1 MKNHLILILTSLLMF
16 SCEQSP
22 SNNPEEITKMSTKYE
37 IESAN
42 WCTYSHPDYLS
53 TPLNM
58 VYKTVIE
65 RGEDVKYIKSESQYS
80 GDKLVHKYTREN
92 INNMDIRWQEYPAG
106 NEVRTRDTII
116 WYDLERTKVLEERR
130 SKQSVR
136 YSQYDNNHREISC
149 KIYWWGKLTHEYTYT
164 YSHLTRHGEYKNYA
178 QHNDELMSAQYD
190 TTVFVDN
197 SFSQPLSWKSKQT
210 NYFDDT
216 YTYYFTSEKN
226 EYVAEGLSKKEG
238 TVIYLNTKGEV
249 VTNRSY
255 TVEYTWQDAL
265 NNTYYSEDYQ
275 DGILVNKSEGYTKY
289 VR

>member
-22 SNNPEEITKMSTKYE
+22 SNNPEEIAKMSTKYE

-42 WCTYSHPDYLS
+42 WCTYSHPDYIS
-53 TPLNM
+53 GALNM

-80 GDKLVHKYTREN
+80 GDKMVHKSTREN

-106 NEVRTRDTII
+106 NEARSRDTII
-116 WYDLERTKVLEERR
+116 WYDIERTKVLEEK

-136 YSQYDNNHREISC
+136 YNQYDKNHREISS
-149 KIYWWGKLTHEYTYT
+149 KIYWWGKLTDEYTYT
-164 YSHLTRHGEYKNYA
+164 YSNLTRYGEYKNYA
-178 QHNDELMSAQYD
+178 QHNDELMSVQYD

-197 SFSQPLSWKSKQT
+197 SFSQPLSWKSKQI

-226 EYVAEGLSKKEG
+226 EYVAEGLSRKDG
-238 TVIYLNTKGEV
+238 VVVYQNVKGEV

-265 NNTYYSEDYQ
+265 NNTYRSEDYLN
-275 DGILVNKSEGYTKY
+275 GILVNKSEGYTKY

>member
-1 MKNHLILILTSLLMF
+1 MKNHFILILTSLLMF
-16 SCEQSP
+16 SCEQS
-22 SNNPEEITKMSTKYE
+22 SIEHPEETTKMSTKYE

-80 GDKLVHKYTREN
+80 GDKMVHKSTREN

-106 NEVRTRDTII
+106 NEARSRDTII
-116 WYDLERTKVLEERR
+116 WYDIERTKVLEEK

-136 YSQYDNNHREISC
+136 YNQYDKNHREISS
-149 KIYWWGKLTHEYTYT
+149 KIYWWGKLTDEYTYT
-164 YSHLTRHGEYKNYA
+164 YSNLTRYGEYKNYA
-178 QHNDELMSAQYD
+178 QHNDELMCVQYD

-197 SFSQPLSWKSKQT
+197 SFSQPLSWKSKRI
-210 NYFDDT
+210 NYYDDT
-216 YTYYFTSEKN
+216 YTYYITSEKN
-226 EYVAEGLSKKEG
+226 EYVAEGLSWMDG
-238 TVIYLNTKGEV
+238 VVIYQNVKGEV

-255 TVEYTWQDAL
+255 FVEYTWQDAL
-265 NNTYYSEDYQ
+265 NNTYRSEDYLN
-275 DGILVNKSEGYTKY
+275 GILVNKSEGYTKY

>member
-1 MKNHLILILTSLLMF
+1 MKNHFILVLTSLLMF
-16 SCEQSP
+16 SCEQS
-22 SNNPEEITKMSTKYE
+22 SIENPEEPTKMSTKYE

-53 TPLNM
+53 APLNM

-106 NEVRTRDTII
+106 NEARSRDTII
-116 WYDLERTKVLEERR
+116 WYDIERTKVLEER

-136 YSQYDNNHREISC
+136 YNQYDNNHREISS

-164 YSHLTRHGEYKNYA
+164 YSHLTRYGEYKNYA
-178 QHNDELMSAQYD
+178 QHNDELMSVQYD

-197 SFSQPLSWKSKQT
+197 SFSQPLSWKSKQI

-226 EYVAEGLSKKEG
+226 EYVAEGLSKKDG
-238 TVIYLNTKGEV
+238 TVIYLEY
-249 VTNRSY
+249 NR
-255 TVEYTWQDAL
+255 
-265 NNTYYSEDYQ
+265 
-275 DGILVNKSEGYTKY
+275 
-289 VR
+289 

>member
-1 MKNHLILILTSLLMF
+1 MKNHFILILTSLLMF
-16 SCEQSP
+16 SCEQS
-22 SNNPEEITKMSTKYE
+22 SIEHPEETTKMSTKYE

-80 GDKLVHKYTREN
+80 GDKMVHKSTREN

-106 NEVRTRDTII
+106 NEARSRDTII
-116 WYDLERTKVLEERR
+116 WYDIERTKVLEEK

-136 YSQYDNNHREISC
+136 YNQYDKNHREISS
-149 KIYWWGKLTHEYTYT
+149 KIYWWGKLTDEYTYT
-164 YSHLTRHGEYKNYA
+164 YSNLTRYGEYKNYA
-178 QHNDELMSAQYD
+178 QHNDELMCVQYD

-197 SFSQPLSWKSKQT
+197 SFSQPLSWKSKRI
-210 NYFDDT
+210 NYYDDT
-216 YTYYFTSEKN
+216 YTYYITSEKN
-226 EYVAEGLSKKEG
+226 EYVAEGLSRKDG
-238 TVIYLNTKGEV
+238 VVIYQNVKGEV

-255 TVEYTWQDAL
+255 FVEYTWQDAL
-265 NNTYYSEDYQ
+265 NNTYRSEDYLN
-275 DGILVNKSEGYTKY
+275 GILVNKSEGYTKY

>member
-1 MKNHLILILTSLLMF
+1 MKNHFILILTSLLMF

-22 SNNPEEITKMSTKYE
+22 INNPEETTKMSTKYE

-42 WCTYSHPDYLS
+42 WCTYSHSDYLS
-53 TPLNM
+53 APLNM

-116 WYDLERTKVLEERR
+116 WYDLERTKVLEER

-136 YSQYDNNHREISC
+136 YNQYDNNHREISC

-164 YSHLTRHGEYKNYA
+164 YSHLTRYGEYKNYA
-178 QHNDELMSAQYD
+178 QHNDELMSVQYD

-197 SFSQPLSWKSKQT
+197 SFSQPLSWKSKEI

-226 EYVAEGLSKKEG
+226 EYVAEGLSKKDG
-238 TVIYLNTKGEV
+238 KVIYLNTKGEV

>member
-22 SNNPEEITKMSTKYE
+22 SNNPEEIAKMSTKYE

-65 RGEDVKYIKSESQYS
+65 RGEDVKYIKSETQYS
-80 GDKLVHKYTREN
+80 GDKMVHKSTREN

-106 NEVRTRDTII
+106 NEARSRDTII
-116 WYDLERTKVLEERR
+116 WYDIERTKVLEEK

-136 YSQYDNNHREISC
+136 YNQYDKNHREISS
-149 KIYWWGKLTHEYTYT
+149 KIYWWGKLTDEYTYT
-164 YSHLTRHGEYKNYA
+164 YSNLTRYGEYKNYA
-178 QHNDELMSAQYD
+178 QHNDELMCVQYD

-197 SFSQPLSWKSKQT
+197 SFSQPLSWKSKQI

-226 EYVAEGLSKKEG
+226 EYVAEGLSRKDG
-238 TVIYLNTKGEV
+238 VVVYQNVKGEV

-265 NNTYYSEDYQ
+265 NNTYRSEDYLN
-275 DGILVNKSEGYTKY
+275 GILVNKSEGYTKY

>member
-16 SCEQSP
+16 SCEQSS
-22 SNNPEEITKMSTKYE
+22 SNNLEEIAKKSTKYE

-58 VYKTVIE
+58 VYKTLIE
-65 RGEDVKYIKSESQYS
+65 RGADVKYIKSETQYS
-80 GDKLVHKYTREN
+80 GDKMVHKSTREN

-106 NEVRTRDTII
+106 NEARSRDTII
-116 WYDLERTKVLEERR
+116 WYDIERTKVLEEK

-136 YSQYDNNHREISC
+136 YNQYDKNHREISS
-149 KIYWWGKLTHEYTYT
+149 KIYWWGKLTDEYTYT
-164 YSHLTRHGEYKNYA
+164 YSNLTRYGEYKNYA
-178 QHNDELMSAQYD
+178 QHNDELMCVQYD

-197 SFSQPLSWKSKQT
+197 SFSQPLSWKSKQI

-226 EYVAEGLSKKEG
+226 EYVAEGLSKKDG

-265 NNTYYSEDYQ
+265 NNTYRSEDYQ
-275 DGILVNKSEGYTKY
+275 NGILVNKSEGYTKY

>member
-1 MKNHLILILTSLLMF
+1 MKNHFILILTSLLMF
-16 SCEQSP
+16 SCEQS
-22 SNNPEEITKMSTKYE
+22 SIENPEEPTKMSTKYE

-65 RGEDVKYIKSESQYS
+65 RGEDVKYIKSETQYS
-80 GDKLVHKYTREN
+80 GDKMVHKSTREN

-106 NEVRTRDTII
+106 NEARSRDTII
-116 WYDLERTKVLEERR
+116 WYDIERTKVLEEK

-136 YSQYDNNHREISC
+136 YNQYDKNHREISS
-149 KIYWWGKLTHEYTYT
+149 KIYWWGKLTDEYTYT
-164 YSHLTRHGEYKNYA
+164 YSNLTRYGEYKNYA
-178 QHNDELMSAQYD
+178 QHNDELMCVQYD

-197 SFSQPLSWKSKQT
+197 SFSQPLSWKSKRI
-210 NYFDDT
+210 NYYDDT
-216 YTYYFTSEKN
+216 YTYYITSEKN
-226 EYVAEGLSKKEG
+226 EYVAEGLSRKDG
-238 TVIYLNTKGEV
+238 VVIYQNVKGEV

-255 TVEYTWQDAL
+255 FVEYTWQDAL
-265 NNTYYSEDYQ
+265 NNTYRSEDYLN
-275 DGILVNKSEGYTKY
+275 GILVNKSEGYTKY

>member
-1 MKNHLILILTSLLMF
+1 MKNHLILILTSLRMF

-22 SNNPEEITKMSTKYE
+22 SNNPNEIAKMSTKYE
-37 IESAN
+37 VESAN

-53 TPLNM
+53 APLNM

-106 NEVRTRDTII
+106 NEARSRDTII
-116 WYDLERTKVLEERR
+116 WYDIERTKVLEER

-136 YSQYDNNHREISC
+136 YNQYDNNHREISS
-149 KIYWWGKLTHEYTYT
+149 KIYWWGKLTDEYTYT
-164 YSHLTRHGEYKNYA
+164 YSNLTRYGEYKNYA
-178 QHNDELMSAQYD
+178 QHNDELMCVQYD

-197 SFSQPLSWKSKQT
+197 SFSQPLSWKSKQI

-226 EYVAEGLSKKEG
+226 EYVAEGLSRKEG

-265 NNTYYSEDYQ
+265 NNTYRSEDYQ
-275 DGILVNKSEGYTKY
+275 NGILVNKSEGYTKY

>member
-22 SNNPEEITKMSTKYE
+22 SNNPEEIAKISTKYE

-80 GDKLVHKYTREN
+80 GDKLVHKSTREN

-116 WYDLERTKVLEERR
+116 WYDLERTKVMEER

-136 YSQYDNNHREISC
+136 YNQYDNNHREISC
-149 KIYWWGKLTHEYTYT
+149 KIYWWGKLTHEYAYT
-164 YSHLTRHGEYKNYA
+164 YSHLTRYGEYKNYA
-178 QHNDELMSAQYD
+178 QHNDELISVQYD

-197 SFSQPLSWKSKQT
+197 SFSQPLSWKSKQI

-226 EYVAEGLSKKEG
+226 EYVAEGLSKKDG
-238 TVIYLNTKGEV
+238 KVIYLNTKGEV

-265 NNTYYSEDYQ
+265 NNTYHSEDYL

>member
-1 MKNHLILILTSLLMF
+1 MKNHFILILTSLLMF

-22 SNNPEEITKMSTKYE
+22 INNPEETTKMSTKYE

-58 VYKTVIE
+58 VYRTVIE

-106 NEVRTRDTII
+106 DEVRTRDTII
-116 WYDLERTKVLEERR
+116 WYDFERTKVLEER

-164 YSHLTRHGEYKNYA
+164 YSHLTRYGEYKNYA
-178 QHNDELMSAQYD
+178 QHNDDLISVQYD

-197 SFSQPLSWKSKQT
+197 SFSQPLSWKSKQI

-226 EYVAEGLSKKEG
+226 EYVAEGLSKKDG

-255 TVEYTWQDAL
+255 IVEYTWQDAL

>member
-1 MKNHLILILTSLLMF
+1 
-16 SCEQSP
+16 
-22 SNNPEEITKMSTKYE
+22 MSTKYE

-53 TPLNM
+53 APLNM
-58 VYKTVIE
+58 VYKTLIE
-65 RGEDVKYIKSESQYS
+65 RGVDVKYIKSETQYS
-80 GDKLVHKYTREN
+80 GDKMIHKSTREN

-106 NEVRTRDTII
+106 NEARSRDTII
-116 WYDLERTKVLEERR
+116 WYDIERTKVLEEK
-130 SKQSVR
+130 SKQSIR
-136 YSQYDNNHREISC
+136 YNQYDNNHREISS

-164 YSHLTRHGEYKNYA
+164 YSHLTRYGEYKNYA
-178 QHNDELMSAQYD
+178 QHNDELMSVQYD

-197 SFSQPLSWKSKQT
+197 SFSQPLSWKSKQI

-226 EYVAEGLSKKEG
+226 EYVAEGISRKDG
-238 TVIYLNTKGEV
+238 VVVYQNVKGEV

-265 NNTYYSEDYQ
+265 NNTYRSEDYQ
-275 DGILVNKSEGYTKY
+275 NGILVNKSEGYTKY
-289 VR
+289 VQ

>member
-1 MKNHLILILTSLLMF
+1 MF
-16 SCEQSP
+16 SCEQS
-22 SNNPEEITKMSTKYE
+22 SIENPEEPTKMSTKYE

-53 TPLNM
+53 APLNM

-106 NEVRTRDTII
+106 NEARSRDTII
-116 WYDLERTKVLEERR
+116 WYDIERTKVLEER

-136 YSQYDNNHREISC
+136 YNQYDNNHREISS
-149 KIYWWGKLTHEYTYT
+149 KIYWWGKLTDEYTYT
-164 YSHLTRHGEYKNYA
+164 YSNLTRYGEYKNYA
-178 QHNDELMSAQYD
+178 QHNDELMCVQYD

-197 SFSQPLSWKSKQT
+197 SFSQPLSWKSKQI

-226 EYVAEGLSKKEG
+226 EYVAEGLSRKEG

-265 NNTYYSEDYQ
+265 NNTYRSEDYQ
-275 DGILVNKSEGYTKY
+275 NGILVNKSEGYTKY

>member
-1 MKNHLILILTSLLMF
+1 MKNHFILILTSLLMF
-16 SCEQSP
+16 SCEQS
-22 SNNPEEITKMSTKYE
+22 SIEHPEETTKMSTKYE

-53 TPLNM
+53 APLNM

-65 RGEDVKYIKSESQYS
+65 RGADVKYIKSVSQYS
-80 GDKLVHKYTREN
+80 GDKLVHKYTHEN

-106 NEVRTRDTII
+106 DEVRTRDTII
-116 WYDLERTKVLEERR
+116 WYDLERTKVLEER

-136 YSQYDNNHREISC
+136 YNQYDNNHREISC

-164 YSHLTRHGEYKNYA
+164 YSHLTRYGEYKNYA
-178 QHNDELMSAQYD
+178 QHNDELMSVQYD

-197 SFSQPLSWKSKQT
+197 SFSQTLSWKSKQI
-210 NYFDDT
+210 NYFDDM

-226 EYVAEGLSKKEG
+226 EYVAEGLSKKDG
-238 TVIYLNTKGEV
+238 TVIYLNTNSEV

>member
-1 MKNHLILILTSLLMF
+1 MKNHFILILTSLLMF
-16 SCEQSP
+16 SCEQS
-22 SNNPEEITKMSTKYE
+22 SIEHPEETTKMSTKYE

-53 TPLNM
+53 APLNM

-65 RGEDVKYIKSESQYS
+65 RGADVKYIKSESQYS

-106 NEVRTRDTII
+106 DEVRTRDTII
-116 WYDLERTKVLEERR
+116 WYDLERTKVLEER

-164 YSHLTRHGEYKNYA
+164 YSHLTRYGEYKNYA
-178 QHNDELMSAQYD
+178 QHNDDLISVQYD

-197 SFSQPLSWKSKQT
+197 SFSQPLSWKSKQI

-226 EYVAEGLSKKEG
+226 EYVAEGLSKTDG
-238 TVIYLNTKGEV
+238 TVIYLNTNGEV

>member
-1 MKNHLILILTSLLMF
+1 MKNHFILILTSLLMF

-22 SNNPEEITKMSTKYE
+22 SNNPEEIAKMSTKYE

-116 WYDLERTKVLEERR
+116 WYDLERTKVLEER

-136 YSQYDNNHREISC
+136 YNQYDKNHREISS
-149 KIYWWGKLTHEYTYT
+149 KIYWWGKLTDEYTYT
-164 YSHLTRHGEYKNYA
+164 YSNLTRYGEYKNYA
-178 QHNDELMSAQYD
+178 QHNDELMCVQYD

-197 SFSQPLSWKSKQT
+197 SFSQPLSWKSKQI

-226 EYVAEGLSKKEG
+226 EYVAEGLSKKDG

-265 NNTYYSEDYQ
+265 NNTYRSEDYQ
-275 DGILVNKSEGYTKY
+275 NGILVNKSEGYTKY

>member
-1 MKNHLILILTSLLMF
+1 MKNHFILILTSLLMF
-16 SCEQSP
+16 SCEQS
-22 SNNPEEITKMSTKYE
+22 SIEHPEETTKMSTKYE

-53 TPLNM
+53 APLNM

-65 RGEDVKYIKSESQYS
+65 RGENVKYIKSESQYS
-80 GDKLVHKYTREN
+80 GDKLVHKSTREN

-149 KIYWWGKLTHEYTYT
+149 EIYWWGKLTHEYTYT
-164 YSHLTRHGEYKNYA
+164 YSHLTRYGEYKNYA
-178 QHNDELMSAQYD
+178 QHNDELMSVQYD

-197 SFSQPLSWKSKQT
+197 SFSQPLSWISKQI

-226 EYVAEGLSKKEG
+226 EYVAEGLSKKDG

>member
-1 MKNHLILILTSLLMF
+1 MKNHFILILTSLLMF
-16 SCEQSP
+16 SCEQS
-22 SNNPEEITKMSTKYE
+22 SIENPEEPTKMSTKYE

-65 RGEDVKYIKSESQYS
+65 RGEDIKYIKSETQYS
-80 GDKLVHKYTREN
+80 GDKMVHKSTREN

-106 NEVRTRDTII
+106 NEARSRDTII
-116 WYDLERTKVLEERR
+116 WYDIERTKVLEEK

-136 YSQYDNNHREISC
+136 YNQYDNNHREISS
-149 KIYWWGKLTHEYTYT
+149 KIYWWGKLTDEYTYT
-164 YSHLTRHGEYKNYA
+164 YSNLTRYGEYKNYA
-178 QHNDELMSAQYD
+178 QHNDELMCVQYD

-197 SFSQPLSWKSKQT
+197 SFSHPLSWKSKRI
-210 NYFDDT
+210 NYYDDT
-216 YTYYFTSEKN
+216 YTYYITSEKN
-226 EYVAEGLSKKEG
+226 EYVAEGLSRKDG
-238 TVIYLNTKGEV
+238 VVIYQNVKGEV

-255 TVEYTWQDAL
+255 FVEYTWQDAL
-265 NNTYYSEDYQ
+265 NNTYRSEDYLN
-275 DGILVNKSEGYTKY
+275 GILVNKSEGYTKY

>member
-1 MKNHLILILTSLLMF
+1 MKNHFILILTSLLMF
-16 SCEQSP
+16 SCEQS
-22 SNNPEEITKMSTKYE
+22 SIEHPEETTKMSTKYE

-53 TPLNM
+53 APLNM

-65 RGEDVKYIKSESQYS
+65 RGADVKYIKSESQYS
-80 GDKLVHKYTREN
+80 GDKLMHKSTREN

-116 WYDLERTKVLEERR
+116 WYDLERTKVLEER

-164 YSHLTRHGEYKNYA
+164 YSHLTRYGEYKNYA
-178 QHNDELMSAQYD
+178 QHNDELMSVQYD

-197 SFSQPLSWKSKQT
+197 SFSQRLSWKSKQI

-226 EYVAEGLSKKEG
+226 EYVAEGLSKKDG

-289 VR
+289 VQ

>member
-1 MKNHLILILTSLLMF
+1 
-16 SCEQSP
+16 
-22 SNNPEEITKMSTKYE
+22 
-37 IESAN
+37 
-42 WCTYSHPDYLS
+42 
-53 TPLNM
+53 
-58 VYKTVIE
+58 
-65 RGEDVKYIKSESQYS
+65 
-80 GDKLVHKYTREN
+80 
-92 INNMDIRWQEYPAG
+92 MDIRWQEYPAG
-106 NEVRTRDTII
+106 DEVRTRDTII
-116 WYDLERTKVLEERR
+116 WYDLERTKVLEER

-136 YSQYDNNHREISC
+136 YNQYDNNHREISS

-164 YSHLTRHGEYKNYA
+164 YSHLTRYGEYKNYA
-178 QHNDELMSAQYD
+178 QHNDELMSVQYD

-197 SFSQPLSWKSKQT
+197 SFSQPLSWKSKQI

-226 EYVAEGLSKKEG
+226 EYVAERLSRKDG

-255 TVEYTWQDAL
+255 TMEYTWQDAL
-265 NNTYYSEDYQ
+265 NNTYHSEDYL

>member
-22 SNNPEEITKMSTKYE
+22 SNNPEETTKMSTKYE

-58 VYKTVIE
+58 VHKTVIE
-65 RGEDVKYIKSESQYS
+65 RGEDVKYITSESQYS

-116 WYDLERTKVLEERR
+116 WYDFERTKVLEER

-136 YSQYDNNHREISC
+136 YSQYDNNHREISS

-164 YSHLTRHGEYKNYA
+164 YSHLTRYGEYKNYA
-178 QHNDELMSAQYD
+178 QHNDELMSVQYD

-197 SFSQPLSWKSKQT
+197 SFSQPLSWKSKQI

-226 EYVAEGLSKKEG
+226 EYVAEGLSKKDG

-255 TVEYTWQDAL
+255 TMEYTWQDAL
-265 NNTYYSEDYQ
+265 NNTYHSEDYQ

>member
-1 MKNHLILILTSLLMF
+1 MKNHFILILTSLLMF
-16 SCEQSP
+16 SCEQS
-22 SNNPEEITKMSTKYE
+22 SIEHPEETTKMSTKYE

-53 TPLNM
+53 APLNM

-65 RGEDVKYIKSESQYS
+65 READVKYIKSESQYS
-80 GDKLVHKYTREN
+80 GDKLVHKYTHEN

-106 NEVRTRDTII
+106 DEVRTRDTII
-116 WYDLERTKVLEERR
+116 WYDFERTKVLEEK

-136 YSQYDNNHREISC
+136 YNQYDNNHREISC

-164 YSHLTRHGEYKNYA
+164 YSHLTRYGEYKNYA
-178 QHNDELMSAQYD
+178 QHNDELISVQYD

-197 SFSQPLSWKSKQT
+197 SFSQPLSWKSKQI

-226 EYVAEGLSKKEG
+226 EYVAEGLSKKDG
-238 TVIYLNTKGEV
+238 TVIYLNTRGEV

>member
-1 MKNHLILILTSLLMF
+1 MKNHLILILTPLLMF

-22 SNNPEEITKMSTKYE
+22 SNNPEEIAKMSTKYE

-42 WCTYSHPDYLS
+42 WYTYSHPDYLS
-53 TPLNM
+53 APLNM

-116 WYDLERTKVLEERR
+116 WYDLERTKVLEER

-136 YSQYDNNHREISC
+136 YNQYDNNHREISC

-164 YSHLTRHGEYKNYA
+164 YSHLTRYGEYKNYA
-178 QHNDELMSAQYD
+178 QHNDELMSVQYD

-197 SFSQPLSWKSKQT
+197 SFSQPLSWKSKQI

-226 EYVAEGLSKKEG
+226 EYVAEGLSKKDG